1 MPLSVCLS
9 VSILILRIS
18 KEGIPRQRLEA
29 NKPPERGARREEEA
43 GEGELSAI
51 EGEFIGMEGEFKADK
66 VGEGWEPDWYW
77 GGPGAHPGG
86 PPV

>member
-1 MPLSVCLS
+1 MEPLLPWAP
-9 VSILILRIS
+9 IM
-18 KEGIPRQRLEA
+18 A
-29 NKPPERGARREEEA
+29 AARWEFEEEA

-51 EGEFIGMEGEFKADK
+51 DGEFIGMEGEFKADK